1 MTQNNTWNVLF
12 NQFPLLRDEINLFQN
27 NPDIDYHSALRQ
39 FSNNFNTSNTSSNI
53 SANFNNIYNKYDLT
67 IYSTSQQLSN
77 TFNNIFNS
85 NLINLNNAEKA
96 FTDSSNYTN
105 NTSNIILNYINDSNL
120 SINNQLELKQNNL
133 TASTNLLGIGSSITQ
148 IDTINISSGILP
160 VSRGGIG
167 TTILPN
173 NQLLLG
179 NITSIKSSSLLI
191 YDNVNNRL
199 GVNTTDLTY
208 TLNVNGSIN
217 STSLYQNGSLINFA
231 NFATDTELT
240 DGLALKQNIL
250 TASTNLVGIG
260 SSITQLDYN
269 KITLNTPD
277 LTLYNSWTKSGNNI
291 YNSITSG
298 NVGIGVN
305 SSIIYKLTTNGL
317 SSANGMIIGFGN
329 TMNLYPNIPG
339 NYILLKHNTY
349 NGEIGI
355 NNPNPECAIIM
366 ANNSSAGELNW
377 CFYSGVVKYFA
388 SVTPINSLRYD
399 IGSSYID
406 NTLHTSSGTNTSFI
420 PLISLLYLGNVGIG
434 KTNPIYKLDV
444 NGSINSTSLYQNGSL
459 INFAN
464 FATVTELTDGL
475 ALKQN
480 ILTASTNLLGI
491 GSSIT
496 QIDYNKITLN
506 QLSFT
511 SPLSKDVN
519 NNVSIDLSSYLT
531 NVNDASYVL
540 KSGST
545 MSGSLNIT
553 GVSSKLTF
561 GLRYENILVDLYNGT
576 FGIGV
581 ENGFMNFS
589 VPASSGYKF
598 YNNTTT
604 NIATITPEGNL
615 NVSGNLQEAGTNLSS
630 KYLQLSGGSL
640 TNSLTI
646 STGNLSITNATG
658 ILSMG
663 SKFLSNIINLYST
676 SYGIGVPSATEIRF
690 YSPASTNFKF
700 YTGSANTC
708 TITPEGNLNV
718 SGNLQEAGTN
728 LSSKYATI
736 TNMNN
741 LVPATATSLTA
752 GNKTIN
758 GNLTITNDIIL
769 NNIIRFNGDTNV
781 DGQIYHS
788 AGQLKIQ
795 FDDYLYFIAT
805 SGTDAYINVGKYYG
819 VSYHTLSDERVKYDI
834 HNFNDSNLIQNFLN
848 LEPKFFKYV
857 YKNNNSNINIKNELG
872 FIAQEVEKIFPYA
885 VSYGKDFIPNIN
897 KNVECS
903 NNKLIFTPDF
913 DISFLNVNDILNI
926 ENKHIKIINIE
937 NNIITINESFNKS
950 SVFVYGTQVN
960 DFRSIDKTYLYS
972 INILATQELI
982 RINKEQKEIIENQQK
997 RIENIENELILI
1009 KNKLGI

>member
-96 FTDSSNYTN
+96 FTDSSNYTY

-148 IDTINISSGILP
+148 IDAINISSGILP

-179 NITSIKSSSLLI
+179 NITSITSSSLLI

-250 TASTNLVGIG
+250 TATTNLLGIG
-260 SSITQLDYN
+260 SSITQIDYN

-277 LTLYNSWTKSGNNI
+277 LTLYNSWTKSDNNI

-305 SSIIYKLTTNGL
+305 SSITYKLTTNGL

-399 IGSSYID
+399 IGSSLIE
-406 NTLHTSSGTNTSFI
+406 NTLHKSSGTNTFI

-434 KTNPIYKLDV
+434 STIPSHKLDV

-464 FATVTELTDGL
+464 FATDTELTDGL

-480 ILTASTNLLGI
+480 ILTATTNLLGI

-506 QLSFT
+506 QLSFM

-604 NIATITPEGNL
+604 NIATITSEGNL

-708 TITPEGNLNV
+708 TITSEGNLNV

-736 TNMNN
+736 NYVNN

-758 GNLTITNDIIL
+758 GDLTITNDIIL

-885 VSYGKDFIPNIN
+885 VSFGKDFIPNIYQN
-897 KNVECS
+897 IECS
-903 NNKLIFTPDF
+903 NNQLIFNHEF

-997 RIENIENELILI
+997 RIESIENELIII

>member
-148 IDTINISSGILP
+148 IDAINISSGILP

-250 TASTNLVGIG
+250 TAT
-260 SSITQLDYN
+260 
-269 KITLNTPD
+269 
-277 LTLYNSWTKSGNNI
+277 
-291 YNSITSG
+291 
-298 NVGIGVN
+298 
-305 SSIIYKLTTNGL
+305 
-317 SSANGMIIGFGN
+317 
-329 TMNLYPNIPG
+329 
-339 NYILLKHNTY
+339 
-349 NGEIGI
+349 
-355 NNPNPECAIIM
+355 
-366 ANNSSAGELNW
+366 
-377 CFYSGVVKYFA
+377 
-388 SVTPINSLRYD
+388 
-399 IGSSYID
+399 
-406 NTLHTSSGTNTSFI
+406 
-420 PLISLLYLGNVGIG
+420 
-434 KTNPIYKLDV
+434 
-444 NGSINSTSLYQNGSL
+444 
-459 INFAN
+459 
-464 FATVTELTDGL
+464 
-475 ALKQN
+475 
-480 ILTASTNLLGI
+480 TNLLGI

-506 QLSFT
+506 QLSFM

-604 NIATITPEGNL
+604 NIATITSEGNLNVSGNLQEAGTNLSSKYLQLSGGSLTNSLTISTGNLSITNATGILSMGSKFLSNIINLYSTSYGIGVPSATEIRFYSPASTNFKFYTGSANTCTITPEGNL

-736 TNMNN
+736 NYVNN

-758 GNLTITNDIIL
+758 GDLTITNDIIL

-885 VSYGKDFIPNIN
+885 VSFGKDFIPNIYQN
-897 KNVECS
+897 IECS
-903 NNKLIFTPDF
+903 NNQLIFNHEF

-997 RIENIENELILI
+997 RIESIENELILI

>member
-77 TFNNIFNS
+77 TFNKIFNS

-148 IDTINISSGILP
+148 IDAINISSGILP

-191 YDNVNNRL
+191 YDNFNNRL

-250 TASTNLVGIG
+250 TATTNLLGIG
-260 SSITQLDYN
+260 SSITQIDYN
-269 KITLNTPD
+269 KITLNKPD

-305 SSIIYKLTTNGL
+305 SSITYKLTTNGL

-434 KTNPIYKLDV
+434 STIPSHKLDV

-464 FATVTELTDGL
+464 FATDTELTDGL

-480 ILTASTNLLGI
+480 ILTATTNLLGI

-496 QIDYNKITLN
+496 QLDYNKITLN
-506 QLSFT
+506 QLSFM

-604 NIATITPEGNL
+604 NIATITSEGNL

-736 TNMNN
+736 TNVNN
-741 LVPATATSLTA
+741 LVPATATSLTT

-997 RIENIENELILI
+997 RIESIENELILI